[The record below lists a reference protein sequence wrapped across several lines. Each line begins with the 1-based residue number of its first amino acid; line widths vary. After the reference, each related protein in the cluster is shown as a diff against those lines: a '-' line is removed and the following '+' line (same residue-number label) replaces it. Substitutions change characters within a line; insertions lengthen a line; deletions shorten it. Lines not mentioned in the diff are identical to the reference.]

1 MALFEHSTGAP
12 ASVAGSAPAGRIGPN
27 AVTRLGEA
35 LDEAVGHAQADEVF
49 LAAGQMEFR
58 RSPPVAMVNEG
69 AVTALHAAL
78 RGTLGPDAARRV
90 SRRAGE
96 LTGDYLL
103 ANRIPAAARILLGM
117 LPPAWSA
124 RLLVRAIERHAWTFA
139 GSGRFS
145 ADFAPPPEPAAI
157 GSRAARRRLRLMV
170 AGCPLCRGA
179 TTDEPVCEYFAATFE
194 RLLRAIV
201 SRAASVRETGCRAA
215 GAPACAFDVSW

>member
-1 MALFEHSTGAP
+1 MAPLEHHAGAR
-12 ASVAGSAPAGRIGPN
+12 ASVAAPAPAGRIGPN

-35 LDEAVGHAQADEVF
+35 LDEAVGDPQADEVF
-49 LAAGQMEFR
+49 RVAGQLEFR

-78 RGTLGPDAARRV
+78 RSTLGPDAARRV

-103 ANRIPAAARILLGM
+103 ANRIPAAARTLLGI
-117 LPPAWSA
+117 LPAAWSA
-124 RLLVRAIERHAWTFA
+124 RLLVRAMERHAWTFA
-139 GSGRFS
+139 GSGKFS
-145 ADFAPPPEPAAI
+145 ANFAPPPEPAAT
-157 GSRAARRRLRLMV
+157 GSPAARRRLRLTV

-179 TTDEPVCEYFAATFE
+179 TTDEPACEYFAATFE
-194 RLLRAIV
+194 RLFRAIV

-215 GAPACAFDVSW
+215 GAPACAFDVYW